1 MTDWYLI
8 VGLGNPGK
16 DYEDT
21 RHNVGFRVVD
31 ELARRYSLTFGKTER
46 KAQVASGMI
55 KDKKVILAKPQTY
68 MNLSGEAVRS
78 LVDFYKVE
86 LAHILVIADDLDIPL
101 GTVRLRQSGGAGGQN
116 GIKNIIQHLGTPEFN
131 RLRFGIGRPPGKMQ
145 AKDYVL
151 SAFKGDDAILA
162 SQVIDRAAEA
172 VETWLIEGIDLA
184 MTRHNGNIDEPKPTP
199 KPVTREKRKVLE
211 VSPDFE
217 RLKNH
222 LDVEGRLKWWP
233 SKRSRQLLALDYLA
247 SKFEPGKLYNEGEVN
262 ELLNKWHTF
271 GDPALLRRELFDD
284 GQINRQQNG
293 AEYWYTPAT
302 KIY

>member
-21 RHNVGFRVVD
+21 RHNVGFRVAD
-31 ELARRYSLTFGKTER
+31 ELARRYGLAFGKTER
-46 KAQVASGMI
+46 KAQVASGTI
-55 KDKKVILAKPQTY
+55 KGKKVILAKPQTY

-86 LAHILVIADDLDIPL
+86 LANILVIADDLDIPL
-101 GTVRLRQSGGAGGQN
+101 GTVRLRQTGGAGGQN
-116 GIKNIIQHLGTPEFN
+116 GIKNIIQHLGTPDFS

-145 AKDYVL
+145 AKDHVL

-172 VETWLIEGIDLA
+172 VETWLIEGIDMA
-184 MTRHNGNIDEPKPTP
+184 MTRHNGSIDEPKPMP
-199 KPVTREKRKVLE
+199 KPATREKKKVLE
-211 VSPDFE
+211 VAPDFE
-217 RLKNH
+217 GLKNH

-233 SKRSRQLLALDYLA
+233 SKRSKQLVALDYLV
-247 SKFEPGKLYNEGEVN
+247 SKFEAGKTYSESEVN
-262 ELLNKWHTF
+262 DLLNQWHTF

-284 GQINRQQNG
+284 GQLNRKQDG
-293 AEYWYTPAT
+293 TEYWYTPST

>member
-16 DYEDT
+16 EYEDT
-21 RHNVGFRVVD
+21 RHNVGFRIAE

-46 KAQVASGMI
+46 KAQVASGTI
-55 KDKKVILAKPQTY
+55 KDKKVILAKPQTF

-86 LAHILVIADDLDIPL
+86 LDHILVIADDLDIPL

-116 GIKNIIQHLGTPEFN
+116 GIKNIIQHLGTPDFN

-145 AKDYVL
+145 ARDYVL
-151 SAFKGDDAILA
+151 GPFKGEDAILA
-162 SQVIDRAAEA
+162 SQVIDRASDA
-172 VETWLIEGIDLA
+172 VETWLTEGIDLA

-199 KPVTREKRKVLE
+199 AKAPREKKKQVELE
-211 VSPDFE
+211 SDFDS
-217 RLKNH
+217 LKNH
-222 LDVEGRLKWWP
+222 LDVDGKLKWWP
-233 SKRSRQLLALDYLA
+233 SKRSKQLIALDYLS
-247 SKFEPGKLYNEGEVN
+247 SKFEAGKTYSESDVN
-262 ELLNKWHTF
+262 YLLNQWHTF
-271 GDPALLRRELFDD
+271 NDAALLRRELFDY
-284 GQINRQQNG
+284 GQLNREQDG
-293 AEYWYTPAT
+293 AEYWYTPST

>member
-21 RHNVGFRVVD
+21 RHNVGFRVMD
-31 ELARRYSLTFGKTER
+31 EMAKRYGLAFGKTER
-46 KAQVASGMI
+46 KAQVASGTM
-55 KDKKVILAKPQTY
+55 KNKKVILAKPQTY

-86 LAHILVIADDLDIPL
+86 LPNILVVADDLDIPL
-101 GTVRLRQSGGAGGQN
+101 GTVRLRQSGSAGGQN
-116 GIKNIIQHLGTPEFN
+116 GIKSIIQHLGTQDFN

-151 SAFKGDDAILA
+151 GPFKGDDAILA
-162 SQVIDRAAEA
+162 SQVIDRASDA
-172 VETWLIEGIDLA
+172 VETWLTDGIDLA
-184 MTRHNGNIDEPKPTP
+184 MTRHNGDIDQPKPAPKPT
-199 KPVTREKRKVLE
+199 TREKRKTLE
-211 VSPDFE
+211 LPPDFE
-217 RLKNH
+217 PLKNH

-233 SKRSRQLLALDYLA
+233 SKRSKQLLALDYLA
-247 SKFEPGKLYNEGEVN
+247 SKFEAGKTYTENEVN
-262 ELLNKWHTF
+262 ALLNQWHTF

-284 GQINRQQNG
+284 GLLNRHQDG
-293 AEYWYTPAT
+293 TEYWYTPNT

>member
-1 MTDWYLI
+1 MTEWYLI

-16 DYEDT
+16 EYEDT
-21 RHNVGFRVVD
+21 RHNVGFRVMN
-31 ELARRYSLTFGKTER
+31 ELARRYNMTFGKTER
-46 KAQVASGMI
+46 KAQVASGTI

-78 LVDFYKVE
+78 LVDFYKVDT
-86 LAHILVIADDLDIPL
+86 ANILLVADDLDIPL

-116 GIKNIIQHLGTPEFN
+116 GLKSVIQHLGTPDFN

-151 SAFKGDDAILA
+151 GPFKGDDGILA

-172 VETWLIEGIDLA
+172 VETWLTEGIDMA

-199 KPVTREKRKVLE
+199 ARAPREKKKQVE
-211 VSPDFE
+211 VEPDFE
-217 RLKNH
+217 SLKNH

-233 SKRSRQLLALDYLA
+233 SKRSKQLVALDYL
-247 SKFEPGKLYNEGEVN
+247 STKFEAGKTYSENDVN
-262 ELLNKWHTF
+262 TLLNQWHTF

-284 GQINRQQNG
+284 GQLNRQLDG
-293 AEYWYTPAT
+293 SEYWYTSAT

>member
-31 ELARRYSLTFGKTER
+31 ELARRYGLTFGKTER
-46 KAQVASGMI
+46 KAQSASGVI
-55 KDKKVILAKPQTY
+55 KDKKVILTKPQTY

-86 LAHILVIADDLDIPL
+86 PNRILIIADDLDIPL
-101 GTVRLRQSGGAGGQN
+101 GTVRLRQSGSAGGQN
-116 GIKNIIQHLGTPEFN
+116 GIKSIIQHLGTQDIN

-151 SAFKGDDAILA
+151 GMFKGDDAILA
-162 SQVIDRAAEA
+162 SQVIDRAAA
-172 VETWLIEGIDLA
+172 AAETWLTDGIDLA
-184 MTRHNGNIDEPKPTP
+184 MTRHNGNIDDP
-199 KPVTREKRKVLE
+199 KPVPKKAPAEKRKQVDLE
-211 VSPDFE
+211 PDFE
-217 RLKNH
+217 QLKNH

-233 SKRSRQLLALDYLA
+233 SKRSKQLVALDYLA
-247 SKFEPGKLYNEGEVN
+247 TKFEQGKVYSEQDVN
-262 ELLNKWHTF
+262 YVLNQWHTF

-284 GQINRQQNG
+284 ALLNRQQDG
-293 AEYWYTPAT
+293 TEYWYTPAT
-302 KIY
+302 KMY

>member
-21 RHNVGFRVVD
+21 RHNVGFRVAD
-31 ELARRYSLTFGKTER
+31 ELARRYGLVFGKTER
-46 KAQVASGMI
+46 KAQVASGTI

-86 LAHILVIADDLDIPL
+86 LANILVIADDLDIPL
-101 GTVRLRQSGGAGGQN
+101 GTVRLRQTGGAGGQN
-116 GIKNIIQHLGTPEFN
+116 GIKNIIQHLGTPDFS

-151 SAFKGDDAILA
+151 SGFKGDDAILA
-162 SQVIDRAAEA
+162 SQVIDRASDA
-172 VETWLIEGIDLA
+172 VETWLVEGIEIA
-184 MTRHNGNIDEPKPTP
+184 MTRHNGDIDQPKPTP
-199 KPVTREKRKVLE
+199 KPATREKRKTLE
-211 VSPDFE
+211 IEPDFE
-217 RLKNH
+217 SLKNH
-222 LDVEGRLKWWP
+222 LDVDGRLKWWP
-233 SKRSRQLLALDYLA
+233 SKRSKQLVALDYLS
-247 SKFEPGKLYNEGEVN
+247 SKFESGKTYSESDVN

-271 GDPALLRRELFDD
+271 GDPALLRRELFDY
-284 GQINRQQNG
+284 GQLNRQQDG
-293 AEYWYTPAT
+293 TEYWYTPST

>member
-21 RHNVGFRVVD
+21 RHNVGFRVLD
-31 ELARRYSLTFGKTER
+31 ELARRYGLAFGKTER
-46 KAQVASGMI
+46 KAQVASGTL
-55 KDKKVILAKPQTY
+55 KNKKVILAKPQTY

-86 LAHILVIADDLDIPL
+86 VPNILIVADDLDIPL
-101 GTVRLRQSGGAGGQN
+101 GTVRLRQSGSAGGQN
-116 GIKNIIQHLGTPEFN
+116 GIKSVIQHLGTQDFN

-145 AKDYVL
+145 AKDHVL

-162 SQVIDRAAEA
+162 SQVIDRASDA
-172 VETWLIEGIDLA
+172 VETWLTDGIELA
-184 MTRHNGNIDEPKPTP
+184 MTRHNGDIDQPKAAP
-199 KPVTREKRKVLE
+199 KPVTREKRKTLE
-211 VSPDFE
+211 LEPDFE
-217 RLKNH
+217 GLKNH

-233 SKRSRQLLALDYLA
+233 SKRSKQLVALDYLA
-247 SKFEPGKLYNEGEVN
+247 SKFEAGKTYNESEVN

-271 GDPALLRRELFDD
+271 GDAALLRRELFDD
-284 GQINRQQNG
+284 GLLNRQQDG
-293 AEYWYTPAT
+293 TEYWYTPNT
-302 KIY
+302 KLY

>member
-21 RHNVGFRVVD
+21 RHNVGFRVAD
-31 ELARRYSLTFGKTER
+31 ELARRYGLTFGKTER
-46 KAQVASGMI
+46 KAQVASGTI

-86 LAHILVIADDLDIPL
+86 LANILVVADDLDIPL
-101 GTVRLRQSGGAGGQN
+101 GTVRLRQTGGAGGQN
-116 GIKNIIQHLGTPEFN
+116 GIKNIIQHLGTPDFS

-151 SAFKGDDAILA
+151 SGFKGDDAILA
-162 SQVIDRAAEA
+162 SQVIDRASDA
-172 VETWLIEGIDLA
+172 VETWLVEGIDLA
-184 MTRHNGNIDEPKPTP
+184 MTRHNGDIDQPKPTP
-199 KPVTREKRKVLE
+199 KPATREKRKTLE
-211 VSPDFE
+211 IEPDFE
-217 RLKNH
+217 SLKNH

-233 SKRSRQLLALDYLA
+233 SKRSKQLIALDYLS
-247 SKFEPGKLYNEGEVN
+247 SKFEAGKTYSESDVN

-271 GDPALLRRELFDD
+271 GDPALLLRELFDY
-284 GQINRQQNG
+284 GQLNRQQDG
-293 AEYWYTPAT
+293 AEYWYTPSA
-302 KIY
+302 KIF